1 MEDNNEPRRIL
12 DLEVFWNLRF
22 QVPSLPED
30 WHSAYAKRSPPQVG
44 CIHFQAVWL
53 LVMDRDQRLE
63 LLQKFFRQLFL
74 TAKNSLDCIDI
85 LKFGIPEEQEVA
97 GLLETFNQAVIT
109 SKEIDRYLNDARI
122 APEAVT
128 AKDDPA
134 KATANW
140 SSQDDSF
147 GM

>member
-1 MEDNNEPRRIL
+1 VDG
-12 DLEVFWNLRF
+12 
-22 QVPSLPED
+22 
-30 WHSAYAKRSPPQVG
+30 SASWGHLFSGSSVSSDG
-44 CIHFQAVWL
+44 
-53 LVMDRDQRLE
+53 QRPALE

-109 SKEIDRYLNDARI
+109 SKEIDRYLNDEGI
-122 APEAVT
+122 ATET
-128 AKDDPA
+128 TSAKEDAA
-134 KATANW
+134 KATPTTTKW

-147 GM
+147 GMR